1 MRRFVRLHDTCSK
14 EQRAQVYV
22 KQALNT
28 VALLQGPVLATL
40 PGKASDAG
48 RPGFSS
54 DDRAAEQEG
63 PAADAEAD
71 EPSDAEEAP
80 AAPAKAAKA
89 AKQLDRSGTKKR
101 HHQGPRSGRVQKH
114 RTK

>member
-1 MRRFVRLHDTCSK
+1 MCRFVRVHDTCSK

-28 VALLQGPVLATL
+28 VALFQGPVLAPL
-40 PGKASDAG
+40 PGAASDVERPESSTGDQAAG
-48 RPGFSS
+48 
-54 DDRAAEQEG
+54 QEG
-63 PAADAEAD
+63 PVADAAADEA
-71 EPSDAEEAP
+71 SDGDEAP
-80 AAPAKAAKA
+80 AGPAKAGKA
-89 AKQLDRSGTKKR
+89 AKQLDRSGTTKR